1 MPPTE
6 QSWHEAVAALERAGR
21 IGVVGHV
28 RPDGDALGSA
38 IALALAARDAG
49 KFAVASFGEPFAI
62 GDEFRF
68 LDQSVLV
75 LPAAFPADLDLV
87 VVCDTGVVER
97 VGSLAP
103 AVVAA
108 DEVLVVDHHVTESD
122 LDALSVVDPA
132 AAATAQLVHEL
143 LMRAGWRITTPIAEA
158 LYTGLVT
165 DTGRFQYG
173 STTPAVHRLAAELL
187 ASGVEVAPIGQML
200 YEEAPFGYF
209 TVASRVLGRA
219 KLDERVGLVWSV
231 LYREDLRDAD
241 ITWPAAD
248 PLIDLVRLA
257 REAGVACLLKETH
270 PGILK
275 GSLRSRGPVD
285 VAELAAAFGGGGHRA
300 AAGFTTDLGVE
311 QVIDRIS
318 GMLA

>member
-1 MPPTE
+1 
-6 QSWHEAVAALERAGR
+6 
-21 IGVVGHV
+21 
-28 RPDGDALGSA
+28 
-38 IALALAARDAG
+38 
-49 KFAVASFGEPFAI
+49 
-62 GDEFRF
+62 
-68 LDQSVLV
+68 
-75 LPAAFPADLDLV
+75 
-87 VVCDTGVVER
+87 
-97 VGSLAP
+97 
-103 AVVAA
+103 
-108 DEVLVVDHHVTESD
+108 
-122 LDALSVVDPA
+122 
-132 AAATAQLVHEL
+132 
-143 LMRAGWRITTPIAEA
+143 
-158 LYTGLVT
+158 
-165 DTGRFQYG
+165 
-173 STTPAVHRLAAELL
+173 
-187 ASGVEVAPIGQML
+187 
-200 YEEAPFGYF
+200 
-209 TVASRVLGRA
+209 VASRVLGRA

-285 VAELAAAFGGGGHRA
+285 VAEIAAAFGGGGHRA